1 MAFVFND
8 MPAHSF
14 VSLSS
19 ISTPIVVADIP
30 PARVEIKK
38 TVFRQ
43 VFFYSVILTLHNVML
58 Q

>member
-30 PARVEIKK
+30 PARVKIKK
-38 TVFRQ
+38 KRLPSSLLLLGNFDIT
-43 VFFYSVILTLHNVML
+43 
-58 Q
+58 